1 MYVCNPFLFSAT
13 IWTSRS
19 FKPVESRDV
28 PTSSQ
33 PRFFPGYLSPF
44 TSSVDKASNR
54 VKPASSFVSF
64 CRRHEC
70 GPRSHWRFGVPR
82 RFGICQGCWW
92 LVISDIFIPKWCVIR
107 CYPLI
112 LNNFPH
118 SRGPIE
124 WTDPPQKSTPK
135 PRYFGQAV
143 SNFPGRLMSKHAFW
157 GLVSIFHVHKD
168 CLSSRLWIP

>member
-1 MYVCNPFLFSAT
+1 MVATRFFSAT

-33 PRFFPGYLSPF
+33 RLFFPDYLSPS

-64 CRRHEC
+64 CRRHEG
-70 GPRSHWRFGVPR
+70 GPRSHCRFGVPR

-92 LVISDIFIPKWCVIR
+92 LVIYSSQSDVLSDVIR

-112 LNNFPH
+112 LNNF
-118 SRGPIE
+118 RALE

-135 PRYFGQAV
+135 PRYFGQPV
-143 SNFPGRLMSKHAFW
+143 SNFPGKL
-157 GLVSIFHVHKD
+157 IFHVHKD
-168 CLSSRLWIP
+168 CKFKVVDPIEKVTQRVGYPAPRNW